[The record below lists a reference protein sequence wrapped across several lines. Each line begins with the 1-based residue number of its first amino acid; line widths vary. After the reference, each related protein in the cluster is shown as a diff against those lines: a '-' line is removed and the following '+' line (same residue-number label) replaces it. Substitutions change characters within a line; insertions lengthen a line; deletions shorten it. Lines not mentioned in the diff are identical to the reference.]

1 MTKAVCILDTSV
13 LLELLDVPDKADDP
27 ATYLREF
34 ASRVEAGEA
43 MLLPL
48 TAILEA
54 GNFVGQVG
62 NGKVRRMLAQKLVG
76 LVAQALRPAS
86 PFTLTPLPDQKEL
99 ASDLDGFVD
108 WCKQRSGLGD
118 LLIKTTW
125 ERQCAVQPK
134 QRRVYVWSKDAHLQ
148 GYDRE

>member
-1 MTKAVCILDTSV
+1 MTKAVCIVDTSV
-13 LLELLDVPDKADDP
+13 LLELLDVPDKSDDS
-27 ATYLREF
+27 AMFVREF
-34 ASRVEAGEA
+34 EGRVKAGEA

-62 NGKVRRMLAQKLVG
+62 SGKVRRKLAEKLVAI
-76 LVAQALRPAS
+76 VAQALLPAS

-99 ASDLDGFVD
+99 AGDLDRFVD

-125 ERQCAVQPK
+125 ERQCALQPK

-148 GYDRE
+148 GYDRR

>member
-1 MTKAVCILDTSV
+1 MSRAVCIVDTSV
-13 LLELLDVPDKADDP
+13 LLELLDVPDKAE
-27 ATYLREF
+27 ASEAFAGEF
-34 ASRVEAGEA
+34 ASRTEAGEI

-54 GNFVGQVG
+54 GNVVGQVG
-62 NGKVRRMLAQKLVG
+62 NGRVRRELAQKLHDV
-76 LVAQALRPAS
+76 VARALRPES
-86 PFTLTPLPDQKEL
+86 PFTLTPLPTQTEL

-118 LLIKTTW
+118 LLIKKTW
-125 ERQCAVQPK
+125 ERQCALHPK

-148 GYDRE
+148 GYDRT